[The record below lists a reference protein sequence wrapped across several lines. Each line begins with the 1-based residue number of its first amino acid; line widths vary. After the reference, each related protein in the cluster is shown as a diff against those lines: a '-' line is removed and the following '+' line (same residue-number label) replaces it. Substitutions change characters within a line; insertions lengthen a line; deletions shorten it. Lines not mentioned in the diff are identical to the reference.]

1 MPIIVDETWPDG
13 TPKRDHVENEEGKVT
28 ERREY
33 NKEGKE
39 TNKNE
44 YEEDGVTTKKTTETE
59 YDGKGRK
66 KKTTEKDYVERKRS
80 KETETSY
87 DDEEREITKKE
98 KEYEKDS
105 VTVKKEKVTET
116 RYKKKGARSW
126 KETVETEI
134 EYEKGKK
141 KLKTET
147 HTKFCPEPNSNVVN
161 VRQVIKYQWT
171 GQRWVEILPRAP
183 PEICECPSEDS
194 SSHPSSEKTYNRAVA
209 FLAAAIIFSVLG
221 YTSHNHLFY
230 VSGVGSLFIAVLTY
244 LKRPSEED

>member
-1 MPIIVDETWPDG
+1 MTKSVGRLKKLNTK
-13 TPKRDHVENEEGKVT
+13 KR
-28 ERREY
+28 
-33 NKEGKE
+33 
-39 TNKNE
+39 
-44 YEEDGVTTKKTTETE
+44 GVTTKKTIETE

-66 KKTTEKDYVERKRS
+66 KRTTEKYYIKRKRS
-80 KETETSY
+80 KETETTY
-87 DDEEREITKKE
+87 DDDGREKTKKE
-98 KEYEKDS
+98 KEYEDDS
-105 VTVKKEKVTET
+105 VTIKKEKVTKTE
-116 RYKKKGARSW
+116 YKKEGARRW

-194 SSHPSSEKTYNRAVA
+194 GSRPPSEKTYNRAVA

-221 YTSHNHLFY
+221 YTSHNNLFY
-230 VSGVGSLFIAVLTY
+230 LLGIGSLLIAVLTY